1 VPILNALGVQS
12 AASGFVPFCQMSGSA
27 ATADPAIEQMV
38 GFIGAGIYEETLFR
52 LLLYS
57 ALMWLFHWLD
67 FPAIMSFLLAAM
79 GSALLFSAAHHLGPH
94 GEQFET
100 YAFVFRTLAGVYFAV
115 LFQMRGFGIA
125 VGTHAGYDLLVGI
138 VAA

>member
-1 VPILNALGVQS
+1 MAGS
-12 AASGFVPFCQMSGSA
+12 AAS
-27 ATADPAIEQMV
+27 ADPAVEQMV

-67 FPAIMSFLLAAM
+67 FPAIMSFLLAAAA
-79 GSALLFSAAHHLGPH
+79 SALLFSAAHHLGPN
-94 GEQFET
+94 GEQFES
-100 YAFVFRTLAGVYFAV
+100 YAFIFRTLAGVYFAV

-125 VGTHAGYDLLVGI
+125 VGTHAGYDLLVGV
-138 VAA
+138 VAS